1 MIFVIT
7 KNKLYIDDIGYN
19 IISKLRSN
27 NMDKIVKIITN
38 IGGTIVIGIVTII
51 SLFIFRNK
59 KINICIVLNLLG
71 IVVLNNVIIK
81 NIIGRDRPSDIN
93 IITEA
98 GKSFPS
104 GHSAVSMVVYGYL
117 IYLTYNYIKN
127 KKIKY
132 LLISI
137 LSILILV
144 VGLTR
149 IYLGVHYTSDVLG
162 GYLLGIVYL
171 LLFTYISDKYIKEKP
186 KSVEK
191 KSPFYRWTT
200 YLTTKQIFL
209 FCFSFNRLLS
219 ISFFISLLY
228 LGCFSIVRVSSFI
241 LDMILVSS
249 SFRYLST

>member
-1 MIFVIT
+1 MIIIKGKKFRWIILGVCLILFTTIMIFVIT

-27 NMDKIVKIITN
+27 NMNEIVKVITN
-38 IGGTIVIGIVTII
+38 IGGTIVIGVVTII

-81 NIIGRDRPSDIN
+81 NIIGRDRPNGIN

-117 IYLTYNYIKN
+117 IYLTYNYVNN

-171 LLFTYISDKYIKEKP
+171 LLFTYISDKYIKEK
-186 KSVEK
+186 
-191 KSPFYRWTT
+191 
-200 YLTTKQIFL
+200 
-209 FCFSFNRLLS
+209 
-219 ISFFISLLY
+219 
-228 LGCFSIVRVSSFI
+228 
-241 LDMILVSS
+241 
-249 SFRYLST
+249 

>member
-1 MIFVIT
+1 MCLILFTTIMIFVIT

-27 NMDKIVKIITN
+27 NMDEIVKVITN

-81 NIIGRDRPSDIN
+81 NIIGRDRPNGIN

-117 IYLTYNYIKN
+117 IYLTYNYVNN

-171 LLFTYISDKYIKEKP
+171 LLFTYISDKYIKEK
-186 KSVEK
+186 
-191 KSPFYRWTT
+191 
-200 YLTTKQIFL
+200 
-209 FCFSFNRLLS
+209 
-219 ISFFISLLY
+219 
-228 LGCFSIVRVSSFI
+228 
-241 LDMILVSS
+241 
-249 SFRYLST
+249 